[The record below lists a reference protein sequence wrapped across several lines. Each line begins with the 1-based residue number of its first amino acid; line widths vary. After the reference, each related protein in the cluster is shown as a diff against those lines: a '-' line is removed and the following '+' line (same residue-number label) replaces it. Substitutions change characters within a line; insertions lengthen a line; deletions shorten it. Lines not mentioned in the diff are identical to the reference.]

1 MGLPETIF
9 VRRKDILVAFGLS
22 EYEFRQVIHA
32 GLIHPVRIG
41 KKRNI
46 VRGKY
51 LRAEIEK
58 VFLKGTMK

>member
-9 VRRKDILVAFGLS
+9 VRRKDILVAFGLTI
-22 EYEFRQVIHA
+22 YEFKQVVRA
-32 GLIHPVRIG
+32 GLLHPVRIG

>member
-58 VFLKGTMK
+58 VFLKGLTK